1 LLTAVEQSRDFDAH
15 APTVRVLMKRT
26 TRLSTDQ
33 DELLSV
39 PFEGELLGA
48 LDVLGLADV
57 ESLLEIFESLELFDS
72 LDVAAEPELPDSIC
86 FCGLARSVLVE
97 PERLSVR

>member
-1 LLTAVEQSRDFDAH
+1 VLL
-15 APTVRVLMKRT
+15 KRT
-26 TRLSTDQ
+26 SRLSTDQ

-39 PFEGELLGA
+39 SFAGELLGA
-48 LDVLGLADV
+48 LDVLGLAVV
-57 ESLLEIFESLELFDS
+57 ESPLELFESLD
-72 LDVAAEPELPDSIC
+72 AAVEPESPDSIC